1 MVLLV
6 DYVAVF
12 AALAKNQ
19 DNHENSASKT
29 NGNHRK
35 PDDYVYRHFFA
46 RFTSCYLQNTEP
58 FGANHLVKPDLLE

>member
-19 DNHENSASKT
+19 DNHENSANKT

-35 PDDYVYRHFFA
+35 PDDYVYRHFSLA
-46 RFTSCYLQNTEP
+46 L
-58 FGANHLVKPDLLE
+58 LVVTFRIPNLSGLITL